1 MSPLSQ
7 CRSQNALPPDAST
20 SRLQSPQPPAP
31 ANPSY
36 TACPSHPPESSG
48 EKESAFAV
56 QGNPLRLVFL
66 GTGSRTFWT
75 SALALALTT
84 QVPPQPVKVVL
95 GVPKPMKLYSA
106 NADQFGANIHSTL
119 APTVRP
125 VPSFEA
131 SPSCA
136 SEPSKKVV
144 FVLVH
149 AAPPCA

>member
-48 EKESAFAV
+48 EKESAFSL

-66 GTGSRTFWT
+66 GTGSRAHT
-75 SALALALTT
+75 A
-84 QVPPQPVKVVL
+84 
-95 GVPKPMKLYSA
+95 KPIEFAAPASNMGDRSRLL
-106 NADQFGANIHSTL
+106 TL
-119 APTVRP
+119 AEEDHHLTNQ
-125 VPSFEA
+125 
-131 SPSCA
+131 
-136 SEPSKKVV
+136 
-144 FVLVH
+144 
-149 AAPPCA
+149 PPRA